1 MNSTTVIKRLILD
14 KSTQQQPIIIN
25 LKLRADLIP
34 AFSLHSKSSVSFH
47 FNNFAEN
54 RKEFLTRR
62 TKRGSILRRKD
73 REFRKD
79 RKSP

>member
-34 AFSLHSKSSVSFH
+34 AFSRSKSSVSFH

-54 RKEFLTRR
+54 RKEFLTRS
-62 TKRGSILRRKD
+62 TKRGSIFRRKD

>member
-34 AFSLHSKSSVSFH
+34 AFSRSKSSVSFH

-54 RKEFLTRR
+54 RK
-62 TKRGSILRRKD
+62 D

>member
-1 MNSTTVIKRLILD
+1 MNSTTVIKRLIPD

-34 AFSLHSKSSVSFH
+34 AFSRSKSSVSFH